1 MFNIFINVFT
11 AKIILIKLNRQFKCI
26 ILLKLDIQELEK
38 IHALKNSC
46 KLLKK
51 LSFDFFKVDGCEYN
65 CIFLIIYYTRK
76 NV

>member
-38 IHALKNSC
+38 IHALKIHVN
-46 KLLKK
+46 
-51 LSFDFFKVDGCEYN
+51 F
-65 CIFLIIYYTRK
+65 
-76 NV
+76 